1 MVEGQGG
8 DSEEK
13 VMLHRIGTRSQD
25 ELWINNAQRA
35 AGGRLRPP
43 IHGRVCAH
51 HLSEGMVSQ

>member
-8 DSEEK
+8 DSEKK
-13 VMLHRIGTRSQD
+13 VIFHQVDTRSQD
-25 ELWINNAQRA
+25 ELQINNVQHA

>member
-1 MVEGQGG
+1 MEGQGG

-13 VMLHRIGTRSQD
+13 VMLYRIDAKRSLD

-43 IHGRVCAH
+43 IHSRVCAH
-51 HLSEGMVSQ
+51 HLSEGIASQ